1 MTIRDTLCE
10 KHQEL
15 RDTIDNPPLYFD
27 RQGKPMSL
35 KAWVDAWGQPDYRK
49 VAETRIDG
57 SIVLTMWMGTD
68 HSFGQAPQPVI
79 FGSAVFRDGTMQVEL
94 EASTELEALVHH
106 AELCARAKL
115 EAQQRS

>member
-1 MTIRDTLCE
+1 VTIRDTLCE

-68 HSFGQAPQPVI
+68 HSFGRTSPPVI
-79 FGSAVFRDGTMQVEL
+79 FGSAIFRDGKMQIER
-94 EASTELEALVHH
+94 EASTEVEALVHH